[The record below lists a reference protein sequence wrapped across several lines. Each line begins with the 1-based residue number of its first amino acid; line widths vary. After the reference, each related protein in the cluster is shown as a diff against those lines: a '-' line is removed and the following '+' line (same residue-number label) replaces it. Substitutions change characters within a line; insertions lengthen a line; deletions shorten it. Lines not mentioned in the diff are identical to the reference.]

1 MKLLHTSDWHIGRS
15 FHRADLLAAQ
25 AAFLDHLVETVRAE
39 RVDAVVVAG
48 DVYDRALPPTDAVDL
63 VDDAL
68 ARLVGTGAAVLV
80 LSGNHDSATRL
91 GFGSRVLAAGGL
103 HLRTRPTAAGQPVLL
118 ADAHGPVALYGIPY
132 LEPEIVHRE
141 LLGAPAEPDGAEP
154 GRRRVPSH
162 AAVLQACTALVRADL
177 ARRPGARSV
186 VAAHAFVVGGVESA
200 SERDISVGGVAHVPA
215 GLFDGFSYTA
225 LGHLHGAQAV
235 APAVRYSGSPLPY
248 SFSEAAHTKGSWLVE
263 LDATGVAEV
272 TAVPAPVHR
281 PLAQLRGPLAELLAD
296 PRHAA
301 AEQAFVA
308 AVLTDAQRPLDG
320 MRRLQDRFP
329 FAVTLEFDP
338 QGAPGSASLTYAER
352 VRGRDDVEIA
362 EAFVAHVRGGA
373 PTAGEV
379 ELLRD
384 AFTAVRQAEAA

>member
-1 MKLLHTSDWHIGRS
+1 VKLLHTSDWHIGRS

-63 VDDAL
+63 VDDGL

-103 HLRTRPTAAGQPVLL
+103 HLRTRPAGAGQPVVL
-118 ADAHGPVALYGIPY
+118 DDEHGPVALYGIPY

-141 LLGAPAEPDGAEP
+141 LLGTPREPEAGEP
-154 GRRRVPSH
+154 GRRRAPSH

-186 VAAHAFVVGGVESA
+186 VAAHAFVVGGVEST

-235 APAVRYSGSPLPY
+235 APTVRYSGSPLPY
-248 SFSEAAHTKGSWLVE
+248 SFSEASHTKGSWLVE
-263 LDATGVAEV
+263 LGPAGVRDV
-272 TAVPAPVHR
+272 TAVPAPAHR
-281 PLAQLRGPLAELLAD
+281 PLAQLRGDLADLLAD

-301 AEQAFVA
+301 AEGAFVA
-308 AVLTDAQRPLDG
+308 ATLTDAQRPLDA

-329 FAVTLEFDP
+329 HAVTLEFDP
-338 QGAPGSASLTYAER
+338 QGAAGSAAQSYAER
-352 VRGRDDVEIA
+352 VRGRDDLEIA
-362 EAFVAHVRGGA
+362 ESFVAHVRGAG
-373 PTAGEV
+373 PTPGEV